1 MSASPLGVRGL
12 WDGIVLLAAVL
23 ACGTAATVA
32 RGAPATA
39 ATTTRPTSRPTTAP
53 SDPDLVGWWRAD
65 HVSGNVAADLSG
77 KGHPAKA
84 VAGAIAVEMVD
95 GRTAFHFARD
105 SKGMTAGAD
114 GAFDFTAD
122 FTVALRAKVAD
133 NNTDVTL
140 LSKVEPN
147 VSTGWAI
154 VHGIRGLGGIGFV
167 AAPQVFVPTPVKA
180 NDAWV
185 HVAVT
190 FREREFLLYVD
201 GKQIGIRELDV
212 VPPPSAKRDLL
223 FGASPSGRGGMDGW
237 LDDVRIYH
245 RALTAE
251 EVATLA
257 AGREPSNPYTKL
269 AGDEEKKI
277 RALVQQL
284 GAGSYAERE
293 AASKRLRDMG
303 RRIYPILRTYR
314 DSDDLEISSR
324 VRALLGEVPSAG
336 GGDDK

>member
-1 MSASPLGVRGL
+1 M
-12 WDGIVLLAAVL
+12 
-23 ACGTAATVA
+23 VA

-39 ATTTRPTSRPTTAP
+39 ATTRPTTAP
-53 SDPDLVGWWRAD
+53 AGARDPDLVGWWRAD
-65 HVSGNVAADLSG
+65 HVDAAGAVDLSG
-77 KGHPAKA
+77 KGRPAKA
-84 VAGAIAVEMVD
+84 VAGQVAVETVD
-95 GRTAFHFARD
+95 GRRAFHFARD

-114 GAFDFTAD
+114 GAFDFTGD

-133 NNTDVTL
+133 GNGDVTL
-140 LSKVEPN
+140 LSKVDPN
-147 VSTGWAI
+147 ISSGWAI

-212 VPPPSAKRDLL
+212 VPPPAKRDLL

-257 AGREPSNPYTKL
+257 AGREPSSPYTKL
-269 AGDEEKKI
+269 AGDEDKAI
-277 RALVQQL
+277 RALIQQL

-293 AASKRLRDMG
+293 SASKRLRDMG

-314 DSDDLEISSR
+314 DSEDLEVSSR

-336 GGDDK
+336 GGDEK

>member
-1 MSASPLGVRGL
+1 MPS
-12 WDGIVLLAAVL
+12 
-23 ACGTAATVA
+23 TVA

-39 ATTTRPTSRPTTAP
+39 ATTRPTSRPTTAP
-53 SDPDLVGWWRAD
+53 SGVKDPDLVGWWRAD
-65 HVSGNVAADLSG
+65 RVEGDAATDLSG
-77 KGHPAKA
+77 KGRAARA
-84 VAGAIAVEMVD
+84 VAGAIAVETVD
-95 GRTAFHFARD
+95 GRPAFHFPRS

-122 FTVALRAKVAD
+122 FTVALRAKVTD
-133 NNTDVTL
+133 NNADVTV

-147 VSTGWAI
+147 VSNGWAI

-180 NDAWV
+180 TDGWV

-212 VPPPSAKRDLL
+212 VPPPSKRELL

-269 AGDEEKKI
+269 AGDEEKAI

-303 RRIYPILRTYR
+303 RRVYPILRTYR

-336 GGDDK
+336 GGEEK